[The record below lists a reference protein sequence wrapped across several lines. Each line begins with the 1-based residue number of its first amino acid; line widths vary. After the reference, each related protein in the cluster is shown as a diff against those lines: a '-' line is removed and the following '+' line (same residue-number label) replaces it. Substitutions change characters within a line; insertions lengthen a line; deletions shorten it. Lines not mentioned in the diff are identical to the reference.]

1 LGAVS
6 RSVYDQSGNIVQQ
19 WLGTND
25 IGATDDNPHSQEPD
39 NDMRLIS
46 ETMYGHTGSCS
57 SCGGTSGDQVLVQIQ
72 YSDNGQSRA
81 TEYKYDWRGRQTHTL
96 GEEDKNSNY
105 IQTVQY
111 YDNLDRIVK
120 TEQYLCQEKHHE
132 RQTKQRFAPHI

>member
-1 LGAVS
+1 
-6 RSVYDQSGNIVQQ
+6 
-19 WLGTND
+19 
-25 IGATDDNPHSQEPD
+25 
-39 NDMRLIS
+39 MRLIS

-96 GEEDKNSNY
+96 GEEDKNGNY

-120 TEQYLCQEKHHE
+120 TEQYLCLEKQHKNARKH
-132 RQTKQRFAPHI
+132 RNNNRT